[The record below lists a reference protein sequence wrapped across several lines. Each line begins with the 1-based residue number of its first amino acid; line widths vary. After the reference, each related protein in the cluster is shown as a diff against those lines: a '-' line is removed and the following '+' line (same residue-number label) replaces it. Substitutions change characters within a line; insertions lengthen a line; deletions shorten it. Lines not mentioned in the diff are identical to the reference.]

1 MDQTV
6 PSGHPAV
13 LPPLGYPFNPPT
25 LYEGPI
31 KFDPALP
38 HFGAFPKP
46 DGDCPVPLC
55 EGFWVTSSPS
65 PWHGEMVVGGC
76 RLSDGAE

>member
-1 MDQTV
+1 MNDQTV
-6 PSGHPAV
+6 PINSAV

-25 LYEGPI
+25 LYDGPI

-38 HFGAFPKP
+38 HFGAFNKP

-65 PWHGEMVVGGC
+65 SRPKAMVFAKC
-76 RLSDGAE
+76 RLGDGPE